1 MPANSRLAQIG
12 ALVDERGYVSV
23 HDLSEIFQVSE
34 MTIRRDLQHMEEEGR
49 IQRTFGGA
57 TSLRF
62 VTRPQDKNEP
72 DSLKPALND
81 VLINRVDVIIA
92 SSSEQHFDTLLLERA
107 SKKSLPI
114 VAESAPLGKEVTLV
128 ALDNDA
134 AARALGQSAG
144 IEGNR
149 RWNGQVHVL
158 DLTYRMSNTR
168 VRSQAFMEGVRETC
182 PRAELTL
189 SIDAQSSGETS
200 YQVTQDALTV
210 HPQINVIFAINDA
223 TAWGALQACRELAI
237 DPEKITILP
246 FGLEGDQMRD
256 ALAEGSYCR
265 MGLAMFPEIVAP
277 TCIEAAIAAYDNHAL
292 PPHLVTPFHI
302 VTTSGLPEIYRK
314 TPEGWKLRWEVIKGR
329 FSLPIPIHPH
339 PSKERPG
346 VKLPRR
352 IGFIVPFSEH
362 EWYHN
367 LVILMQEHARGYDI
381 QLESVNTE
389 KDMFDELENRRKAI
403 AQLAAEQV
411 RPKDV
416 LIIDNGPIANYLAQ
430 NLIGKSELTVITNAT
445 QVFKILEQDAGI
457 TLICT
462 GGVLRRTSPVLVGP
476 TAESSLRD
484 LRADRLFLSVTGISL
499 GFGLSHTN
507 YSEVTIKQAM
517 IRSAREVILLADY
530 TNFGVESVA
539 QVAGLNSVQRLIADD
554 SLPANI
560 RLELA
565 KLGIKLMLAST

>member
-1 MPANSRLAQIG
+1 MPTNTRLAQIG
-12 ALVDERGYVSV
+12 ALIDERGFVSV

-34 MTIRRDLQHMEEEGR
+34 MTIRRDLQHLEEQGR
-49 IQRTFGGA
+49 LQRTFGGA

-62 VTRPQDKNEP
+62 VTKSQDKTEP
-72 DSLKPALND
+72 PSLNPSLND

-92 SSSEQHFDTLLLERA
+92 SSIEQHFDYLLLDRA
-107 SKKSLPI
+107 SKKNLPI

-128 ALDNDA
+128 ALDNYNA
-134 AARALGQSAG
+134 AHALGRSAG
-144 IEGNR
+144 SEGKR
-149 RWNGQVHVL
+149 RWNGQIYVL
-158 DLTYRMSNTR
+158 DLTYRMSNTQI
-168 VRSQAFMEGVRETC
+168 RSQAFMEGVHETC
-182 PRAELTL
+182 PQAELTL
-189 SIDAQSSGETS
+189 SIDAQSSSQTS
-200 YQVTQDALTV
+200 YQVTKDALTV

-223 TAWGALQACRELAI
+223 TAWGALRACRELAI
-237 DPEKITILP
+237 APDKITILP

-256 ALAEGSYCR
+256 ALAEGTYCR
-265 MGLAMFPEIVAP
+265 TGLAMFPEIVAP
-277 TCIEAAIAAYDNHAL
+277 ACIEAAIAAYGNLPL
-292 PPHLVTPFHI
+292 PPHLVTPFHV
-302 VTTSGLPEIYRK
+302 VTTQNLPEIYTK
-314 TPEGWKLRWEVIKGR
+314 TAQGWKLRWDVVKKQ
-329 FSLPIPIHPH
+329 FTLPIDIHPQKH
-339 PSKERPG
+339 LRAS
-346 VKLPRR
+346 LPRR

-362 EWYHN
+362 EWYRN
-367 LVILMQEHARGYDI
+367 LIILMQEHARGYDI

-389 KDMFDELENRRKAI
+389 KDMFDEIENRRKAI

-416 LIIDNGPIANYLAQ
+416 LIIDNGPIASYLAQ
-430 NLIGKSELTVITNAT
+430 NLIGKSDLTVITNAMN
-445 QVFKILEQDAGI
+445 VFKILEQDPGI
-457 TLICT
+457 TLIST

-539 QVAGLNSVQRLIADD
+539 QVTGLNSINRLIADD